1 MSVVFCLEIAKE
13 RSQSGKYQE
22 TYTYTR
28 GWVVRVDDPLTPL
41 PDITNA
47 ACDAWLIEHPDDA
60 SCVALEFDT
69 KASDDTGL
77 VYTVSVKYYAPPTNK
92 PPDDGGLPEPGMVEG
107 IMKIP
112 IWSGSSSS
120 KTVPAVTKDGD
131 FIVNSAGDPLEGLE
145 MDVSEPRLTLVQYY
159 LDHATVA
166 SMQRSYTDTVNDS
179 TWNGGAANTWRCLG
193 CSFQLQTVN
202 NALMTV
208 IFWEVTWEF
217 AYDRTTWNLKPWDV
231 GFAER
236 CGTDGVASASGD
248 KRKTILGQD
257 KKTVK
262 QPVALQNGVALPAG
276 SPPQVINAGNGAEV
290 YVAVDFMS
298 AFGEVYTPPVL

>member
-1 MSVVFCLEIAKE
+1 MAVQYCLEIAKE

-47 ACDAWLIEHPDDA
+47 ACNAWLLEHPDDA
-60 SCVALEFDT
+60 SSVALEFDT

-77 VYTVSVKYYAPPTNK
+77 VYTVSVKYYAPPTNNSSAETE
-92 PPDDGGLPEPGMVEG
+92 EPGTVDG
-107 IMKIP
+107 IMKLP
-112 IWSGSSSS
+112 IWSGSSRS

-159 LDHATVA
+159 ADHATVV
-166 SMQRSYTDTVNDS
+166 SMQRTYTDTVNS
-179 TWNGGAANTWRCLG
+179 GTWNGGAAKTWRCLG

-202 NALMTV
+202 NALATL
-208 IFWEVTWEF
+208 IFWEVTWDF

-236 CGTDGVASASGD
+236 CGEDGFASASGD

-262 QPVALQNGVALPAG
+262 QPVALANGVALPAG
-276 SPPQVINAGNGAEV
+276 SPPQVINAGNGEEV
-290 YVAVDFMS
+290 YEAIDFS
-298 AFGEVYTPPVL
+298 APFGQVYTPAAL

>member
-1 MSVVFCLEIAKE
+1 MGVVYCLEIAKE

-28 GWVVRVDDPLTPL
+28 GWVVRVNDPLTPL

-47 ACDAWLIEHPDDA
+47 ACNAWLLAHPDDA

-77 VYTVSVKYYAPPTNK
+77 VYTVSVKYYAPPTNN
-92 PPDDGGLPEPGMVEG
+92 DSTETEEPGTVDG
-107 IMKIP
+107 IMKLP

-131 FIVNSAGDPLEGLE
+131 FIVNSAGDPLEGIE
-145 MDVSEPRLTLVQYY
+145 MDISEPRLTLVQYY
-159 LDHATVA
+159 ASHSTVV
-166 SMQRSYTDTVNDS
+166 SMQRTYTDTVNS
-179 TWNGGAANTWRCLG
+179 GTWNGGAAKTWRCLG
-193 CSFQLQTVN
+193 CSFQLQSVN
-202 NALMTV
+202 NALATL

-236 CGTDGVASASGD
+236 CGEDGVASASGD
-248 KRKTILGQD
+248 KRKAILGQD
-257 KKTVK
+257 KKPVK
-262 QPVALQNGVALPAG
+262 QPVALDNNGVALAVG
-276 SPPQVINAGNGAEV
+276 SPPLVINNGNGEEV
-290 YVAVDFMS
+290 YEAVDFS
-298 AFGEVYTPPVL
+298 SPFGEVYTPPAL